1 MVNIAVCYYRDWGR
15 EICDNV
21 ERFADVN
28 VVEKITSHEEYKA
41 KIDGL
46 GDKVS
51 IILFVGWSWFVSSA
65 VTSKYLC
72 IGIHPSALPEYRGG
86 SPIQNQII
94 NGIVDTKL
102 TLMVLSDKEVDTG
115 DILEQEAVSFAGDNL
130 DEVFEHIIASST
142 KALLRFFYKYP
153 NFDRIVQD
161 LNEGSSFPR
170 RKPSDSRLTLDD
182 IKNHPLEWT
191 YNFIRALTDPYP
203 NAYLEDEKGNRLLFK
218 EVRYLKSD
226 NN

>member
-15 EICDNV
+15 EICENV
-21 ERFADVN
+21 ERFAEVN

-41 KIDGL
+41 KIDTL
-46 GDKVS
+46 GDRVT

-94 NGIVDTKL
+94 NGVVDTKI

-115 DILEQEAVSFAGDNL
+115 EILEQEPVSFAGDNL
-130 DEVFEHIIASST
+130 DFVFKHIIDSST
-142 KALLRFFYKYP
+142 KALIRFFYKY
-153 NFDRIVQD
+153 
-161 LNEGSSFPR
+161 LNYDCREQRLDEGFTCPR
-170 RKPSDSRLTLDD
+170 RKPSDSKITFEMVRE
-182 IKNHPLEWT
+182 KGLEWT
-191 YNFIRALTDPYP
+191 YNFVRSLTDPYP
-203 NAYLEDEKGNRLLFK
+203 NAYFEDEEGNKLLLTGIK
-218 EVRYLKSD
+218 YIPNSNK
-226 NN
+226 

>member
-15 EICDNV
+15 EICENV
-21 ERFADVN
+21 ERFAEVN

-41 KIDGL
+41 KIDTL
-46 GDKVS
+46 GDRVS

-94 NGIVDTKL
+94 NGIVDTKI

-115 DILEQEAVSFAGDNL
+115 EILEQEPVSFAGDNL
-130 DEVFEHIIASST
+130 DEVFKNIIASST
-142 KALLRFFYKYP
+142 KALIRFFYKYP
-153 NFDRIVQD
+153 NYDHREQRLD
-161 LNEGSSFPR
+161 DGSSYPR
-170 RKPSDSRLTLDD
+170 RKPNDSKLTLDM
-182 IKNHPLEWT
+182 IKENGLEWT
-191 YNFIRALTDPYP
+191 YNFIRSLTDPYP
-203 NAYLEDEKGNRLLFK
+203 NAYFEDDQGNKLLINGVK
-218 EVRYLKSD
+218 YIPNSKK
-226 NN
+226 